1 MESNADEILP
11 KDEKENVG
19 FLVIGDPFGATTHS
33 DLILRARERN
43 LKVKGRNFRTKDGL
57 EYRKI

>member
-19 FLVIGDPFGATTHS
+19 FLVIDPFGATTHS